1 MTAGSVIMGQ
11 MMNRPLSIPAV
22 MDYAADV
29 YGERRI
35 ISATVEGGLH
45 DYSYAE
51 AWVRIARLAHELRAL
66 GIGPGD
72 RVATLAWN
80 GYRHFELYY
89 AIAGIGAVCHTINP
103 RLFPEQI
110 AWIMNHAE
118 DKAIFFDLTFA
129 PLVRAL
135 SDKMPKGIRQV
146 FLSDEAHRPEGA
158 GQDCLAYE
166 SLLEGGSDTFDW
178 PELPEDAASALCYTS
193 GTTGDPKGAL
203 YSHRSTLMH
212 AFGSVLAVPQSY
224 GEGTRVL
231 PVVPLFHVNA
241 WGLPYSAP
249 LTGTDLIFP
258 GPKLD
263 GASLFQLMEGT
274 ATTAAWGV
282 PTIWQGLIAEMQK
295 QGRKPKALEMLLI
308 GGSAVAPAMIEM
320 LEDFGLRTIH
330 GWGMTEMSPIGTTTR
345 PRAGHDRAQRV
356 KNATPQGKRIFGIDL
371 KIVDE
376 EGRSLPRDD
385 EATGELLVRG
395 PGVISGYFNAPQH
408 SAQAFDNDGW
418 FRTGDVARISPEG
431 DLTIVDRTKD
441 LIKSGGEWISSI
453 DLENAAL
460 ACPGVAMAAAIAV
473 PHPKWDERPLLV
485 VVRKEGA
492 EVTVDAVREAVAAR
506 MAKWQVPEDVAFV
519 AAIPMTATGKISKK
533 DLRKD
538 LADYFTTG

>member
-51 AWVRIARLAHELRAL
+51 AWVRIARLAHGLRAL

-103 RLFPEQI
+103 RLFSEQI

-146 FLSDEAHRPEGA
+146 FLSDEAHRPEGT

-224 GEGTRVL
+224 GEGARVL

-345 PRAGHDRAQRV
+345 PRAGHDRAERV

-492 EVTVDAVREAVAAR
+492 EVTADAVREAVAAR

-519 AAIPMTATGKISKK
+519 SSIPMTATGKISKK